1 MGDSA
6 IHPVSPPHRPVV
18 GRLCILLATVLWSS
32 SGLFVKADLFG
43 DWPEHLRGTLF
54 SFWRALFAGLL
65 LLPAVRRPRWDWK
78 LLPLAFCF
86 TAMSVC
92 VLQSMTLT
100 TAANAIWLENTAPL
114 WVCLCGALLWRDGFE
129 RRDLFPL
136 LCGSLG
142 IATILSFELGSPDA
156 AGQRFGVLLGVASG
170 VLYAGIIVCLRQ
182 LRALNGAW
190 LVAVIH
196 VAAALAL
203 APFCLAAAVW
213 PHGDQWP
220 ALVGFG
226 LFQTGLPY
234 LLYAH
239 GVREITSQEA
249 AGIGLLEPVMSPLW
263 VFLCYG
269 EKTAWWTMVGG
280 GLILAGLAARYVK
293 VGNRPPPA

>member
-1 MGDSA
+1 M
-6 IHPVSPPHRPVV
+6 
-18 GRLCILLATVLWSS
+18 
-32 SGLFVKADLFG
+32 
-43 DWPEHLRGTLF
+43 
-54 SFWRALFAGLL
+54 
-65 LLPAVRRPRWDWK
+65 
-78 LLPLAFCF
+78 
-86 TAMSVC
+86 
-92 VLQSMTLT
+92 
-100 TAANAIWLENTAPL
+100 
-114 WVCLCGALLWRDGFE
+114 
-129 RRDLFPL
+129 
-136 LCGSLG
+136 
-142 IATILSFELGSPDA
+142 
-156 AGQRFGVLLGVASG
+156 
-170 VLYAGIIVCLRQ
+170 
-182 LRALNGAW
+182 
-190 LVAVIH
+190 
-196 VAAALAL
+196 AL